1 MTAHSAHVYALMLMG
16 LLLVSSLAGCITSGG
31 DADETTESNLMV
43 NPTWEVGN
51 WWLYTFITPEFGEDS
66 ARLVVAE
73 NSSEE
78 SAWILAISTLQE
90 AQRHAVINHNP
101 FLGRFIGRPKDSS

>member
-1 MTAHSAHVYALMLMG
+1 MAVPSSRRNAP
-16 LLLVSSLAGCITSGG
+16 LLVVLLIVTSLSGCITTGDGNNGTSSGTL
-31 DADETTESNLMV
+31 E

-73 NSSEE
+73 NSSAD
-78 SAWILAISTLQE
+78 SAWILAI
-90 AQRHAVINHNP
+90 
-101 FLGRFIGRPKDSS
+101 